1 MEIVEY
7 EERSRKI
14 ELIMLYL
21 RTNIEIQQFYE
32 RFEAS
37 LFAYC
42 FSREDMAKNG

>member
-1 MEIVEY
+1 
-7 EERSRKI
+7 
-14 ELIMLYL
+14 MLYL

-37 LFAYC
+37 LLAYC